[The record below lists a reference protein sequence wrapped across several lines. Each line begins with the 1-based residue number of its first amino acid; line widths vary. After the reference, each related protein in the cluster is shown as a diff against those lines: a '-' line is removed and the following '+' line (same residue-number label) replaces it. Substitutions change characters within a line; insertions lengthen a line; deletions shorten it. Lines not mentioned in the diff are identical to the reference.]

1 MQVLSTVLSKTKCMP
16 VLLFHAI
23 PRQETE
29 RKRRMEFTSWKS
41 SRTMRP
47 QRARAGMEASLKVSI
62 QWKSCYSVRESI
74 VFRCKAMHLW
84 AGRMVHLVK
93 HVTCKHENKVLL
105 PPQQEEYVLQALNP
119 RSGESE
125 TAGSLVSA
133 GQSGQGETLCQRSRR
148 CSWGWHLRISSGIHT
163 YACIPPT

>member
-1 MQVLSTVLSKTKCMP
+1 MQSLDKKQKEADGVYFVKKL
-16 VLLFHAI
+16 
-23 PRQETE
+23 QDNETTE
-29 RKRRMEFTSWKS
+29 GEGRDGGFS
-41 SRTMRP
+41 
-47 QRARAGMEASLKVSI
+47 KVSI
-62 QWKSCYSVRESI
+62 HWKSCYSVRESI
-74 VFRCKAMHLW
+74 VFRCKAMHPW

-93 HVTCKHENKVLL
+93 HVTCKHENKVLS